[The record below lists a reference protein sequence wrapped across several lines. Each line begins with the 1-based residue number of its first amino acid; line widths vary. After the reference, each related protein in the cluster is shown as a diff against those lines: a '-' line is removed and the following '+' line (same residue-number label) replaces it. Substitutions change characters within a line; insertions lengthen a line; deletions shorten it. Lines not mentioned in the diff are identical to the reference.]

1 MLCQF
6 ERLVYPKTVQAVTP
20 SSYMVAIYRP
30 CEQLLGSSGTPMT
43 RIKAV
48 GFCLP
53 LSGNLRYE
61 LKGSWKRDPKHGMQ
75 YEVEQYDEI
84 LIPTKEGILAY
95 LCSGQIKGV
104 GPKVAERI
112 YDTFGNKTLDILD
125 HDPDKLLTVNG
136 IGPGRLKRIRDSYL
150 ANRAA
155 RDVVAF
161 LAPHG
166 ITANRAVKLFE
177 IYGRQTLNIVQHH
190 PYRLCEVAGI
200 SFHTADKIAM
210 SMGLSRC
217 SPERVDQALLFAL
230 SDAEGKG
237 HLCMEK
243 HHFISACLQILETP
257 ELTEE
262 MLANRAVRMLA
273 DGRLASYLGFVYRE
287 RTAWLEQHLAEKI
300 ISQTA
305 MKATFPIVDVYRE
318 ISAEEAR
325 LKLRLASEQKAAIE
339 TALTQPLTVITGGPG
354 TGKTMIQKAILDIY
368 QKHNPKAHIVC
379 CAPTGRAARRMEES
393 TGHPASTVHRAIGLY
408 TGDDGSFGTPT
419 PLNADLL
426 LVDEISMLDIYVASA
441 LFDAIKPGCQVVLIG
456 DADQLPSVGPGA
468 VLSEMIASCCVPV
481 VRLDKVYRQREGS
494 RIAINAKLIRHGNL
508 ALEYGTDFEFLNSPQ
523 LPDSA
528 ETMVQLYLREVKR
541 YGVDNVALLTP
552 FRQKTETSVNALNT
566 KLRDLLNPPRPGKP
580 EVTYG
585 TRLFRCGD
593 KVMQTRNFR
602 DVSNGDIG
610 YITSIREDGGET
622 WVQVDFGGRIAE
634 YDSSMLDQLDLG
646 YASTVHK
653 SQGAEYRSVILNLQ
667 NAHYIMLTR
676 PLVYTAITR
685 VKEKVIIVGERR
697 ALCMAINRTDAE
709 RRGTCLA
716 HRLQTL
722 SKSK

>member
-1 MLCQF
+1 M
-6 ERLVYPKTVQAVTP
+6 
-20 SSYMVAIYRP
+20 
-30 CEQLLGSSGTPMT
+30 
-43 RIKAV
+43 
-48 GFCLP
+48 
-53 LSGNLRYE
+53 
-61 LKGSWKRDPKHGMQ
+61 
-75 YEVEQYDEI
+75 
-84 LIPTKEGILAY
+84 
-95 LCSGQIKGV
+95 
-104 GPKVAERI
+104 
-112 YDTFGNKTLDILD
+112 
-125 HDPDKLLTVNG
+125 
-136 IGPGRLKRIRDSYL
+136 
-150 ANRAA
+150 
-155 RDVVAF
+155 VAF
-161 LAPHG
+161 LAPYG

-177 IYGRQTLNIVQHH
+177 IYGRQTLNIVQNH

-217 SPERVDQALLFAL
+217 SPERVDQALLFTL

-243 HHFISACLQILETP
+243 HHFISTCLQILETP

-262 MLANRAVRMLA
+262 MLANRAARMLA
-273 DGRLASYLGFVYRE
+273 DGRLSSYLGFVYRE

-300 ISQTA
+300 FSQTA
-305 MKATFPIVDVYRE
+305 MKAAFPIVDVYRE
-318 ISAEEAR
+318 MATEEAR

-368 QKHNPKAHIVC
+368 QKHNPKARIVC

-408 TGDDGSFGTPT
+408 TGDAGCFGTPT

-441 LFDAIKPGCQVVLIG
+441 LFDAIKPGCQMVLIG

-468 VLSEMIASCCVPV
+468 VLSEMIASCYVPV

-528 ETMVQLYLREVKR
+528 ETMVQLYLQEVRR
-541 YGVDNVALLTP
+541 YGVDNVVLLTP

-566 KLRDLLNPPRPGKP
+566 RLRDLLNGFASRSQVG
-580 EVTYG
+580 V
-585 TRLFRCGD
+585 
-593 KVMQTRNFR
+593 VRN
-602 DVSNGDIG
+602 D
-610 YITSIREDGGET
+610 
-622 WVQVDFGGRIAE
+622 RI
-634 YDSSMLDQLDLG
+634 
-646 YASTVHK
+646 H
-653 SQGAEYRSVILNLQ
+653 
-667 NAHYIMLTR
+667 
-676 PLVYTAITR
+676 
-685 VKEKVIIVGERR
+685 
-697 ALCMAINRTDAE
+697 
-709 RRGTCLA
+709 CLA
-716 HRLQTL
+716 HHAEDEVTL
-722 SKSK
+722 RSTGVHFLFAHAERAPAA

>member
-6 ERLVYPKTVQAVTP
+6 ERLVYPKSAQAVTP
-20 SSYMVAIYRP
+20 TSYMVAIYRP
-30 CEQLLGSSGTPMT
+30 CEQLIGSAGTPMT
-43 RIKAV
+43 QIKAV

-95 LCSGQIKGV
+95 LSSGQIKGV

-112 YDTFGNKTLDILD
+112 YDTFGSKTLDILD

-177 IYGRQTLNIVQHH
+177 IYGRQTLNIVQNH

-200 SFHTADKIAM
+200 SFRTADKIAM

-217 SPERVDQALLFAL
+217 SPERVDQALLFTL

-262 MLANRAVRMLA
+262 MLANRAARMLA
-273 DGRLASYLGFVYRE
+273 DGRLTSYLGFVYRE

-408 TGDDGSFGTPT
+408 TGDDGCFGTPT
-419 PLNADLL
+419 PLHADLL
-426 LVDEISMLDIYVASA
+426 LVDEISMLDIYVANA
-441 LFDAIKPGCQVVLIG
+441 LFDAIQPGCQVVLIG

-468 VLSEMIASCCVPV
+468 VLSEMIASACVPV

-508 ALEYGTDFEFLNSPQ
+508 ALEYGPDFQFWNSPQ

-528 ETMVQLYLREVKR
+528 ETMVQLYLQEVRR

-566 KLRDLLNPPRPGKP
+566 RLRDLLNPPGAGKP
-580 EVTYG
+580 EVSSG
-585 TRLFRCGD
+585 SRLFRLGD
-593 KVMQTRNFR
+593 KVMQTRNYR

-610 YITSIREDGGET
+610 YIISIREDGDET
-622 WVQVDFGGRIAE
+622 MLQVDFGGRIAE
-634 YDSSMLDQLDLG
+634 YDPSMLDQLDLG

-653 SQGAEYRSVILNLQ
+653 SQGAGATRS
-667 NAHYIMLTR
+667 
-676 PLVYTAITR
+676 LV
-685 VKEKVIIVGERR
+685 
-697 ALCMAINRTDAE
+697 
-709 RRGTCLA
+709 
-716 HRLQTL
+716 
-722 SKSK
+722 KS